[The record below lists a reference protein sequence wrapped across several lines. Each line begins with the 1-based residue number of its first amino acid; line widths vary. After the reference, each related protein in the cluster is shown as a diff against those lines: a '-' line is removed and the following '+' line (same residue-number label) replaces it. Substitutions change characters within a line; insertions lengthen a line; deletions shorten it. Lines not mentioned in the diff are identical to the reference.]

1 MSDSFADHLSGLESP
16 ASKLSAITPDDATDL
31 PLAGRALNVATSG
44 AVTVTTV
51 DGTTATVYVAAGIAF
66 PVRARR
72 IWATG
77 TTATGIVAMS

>member
-16 ASKLSAITPDDATDL
+16 ASKLSPVTPDDATDL
-31 PLAGRALNVATSG
+31 PLASRALNVASSG
-44 AVTVTTV
+44 SVAVTTV
-51 DGTTATVYVAAGIAF
+51 DGTTATVYVSAGIAF